1 MNITLQALALAL
13 TLVHFCWQA
22 MLIAGAYKVTELFL
36 AGSKPAQRYLLTL
49 AALLAMVFVAAL
61 TFVFEVVRLGHAA
74 QNTMFAVPLFRAHLN
89 PKTLLPWLD
98 LAWLVGVLALTVRM
112 MGNLWS
118 IHGLSR
124 TATEVPEALLR
135 RFADLVHKAGVSNRV
150 QVRLNSFIAGP
161 FVVGVFRAVVY
172 LPVSAVTQLTPA
184 QLDAVLR
191 HELEHIRRFDYLW
204 NLVQTLVETLFFYH
218 PAVWWLGQVLREQRE
233 LCCDDAA
240 LGACGD
246 PLVYATALLRL
257 EEQRPHATALTLGMA
272 LNGQGS
278 GLLPRIARMLG
289 EAPVRTPTTRYNPQ
303 WAVPLILLALAG
315 FVVPAAQVTA
325 STPVPTINPTART
338 EVVLPVE
345 PVPPAR
351 PAEVKAHHMPS
362 RAGTKAVTQS
372 APVEAVQTAEEPAP
386 EIDAPATKA
395 VPAEKALRMA
405 GAVLP
410 SQVSAPRAPAIA
422 ALPAVAV
429 RAAPAL
435 PAAAAAPAAAKL
447 NTSYE
452 DFR

>member
-1 MNITLQALALAL
+1 MNITLQALAL

-22 MLIAGAYKVTELFL
+22 MLIAGVYKVTELFL
-36 AGSKPAQRYLLTL
+36 AGSKPARRYLLTL

-118 IHGLSR
+118 IRGLSR

-240 LGACGD
+240 LGVCDD

-257 EEQRPHATALTLGMA
+257 EEQRPHAAALALGVA
-272 LNGQGS
+272 LNGQS
-278 GLLPRIARMLG
+278 PGLLPRIARMLG
-289 EAPVRTPTTRYNPQ
+289 EAPVKAPVSRYNPQ
-303 WAVPLILLALAG
+303 WVVPLILLALTG
-315 FVVPAAQVTA
+315 FIVPAAQVTA
-325 STPVPTINPTART
+325 STPVPKFKPTART
-338 EVVLPVE
+338 EIVLPVE

-351 PAEVKAHHMPS
+351 PAAKARRVPP
-362 RAGTKAVTQS
+362 RARIKAVTPS
-372 APVEAVQTAEEPAP
+372 ASAEAAQTAEDPAP
-386 EIDAPATKA
+386 EIDAQAMKA
-395 VPAEKALRMA
+395 LPAEKALRMA

-410 SQVSAPRAPAIA
+410 TQVSAPRAPAVA

-435 PAAAAAPAAAKL
+435 PATAAAPAAAKTE
-447 NTSYE
+447 TSYE